1 MCSISRTLLGIM
13 LISCSTFCTFLPY
26 VHVSSKVMN
35 TVRHSVIVVTENI
48 CDHVSNVCLLIV
60 IIRMQRLLFASLLL
74 FSRGKNL

>member
-1 MCSISRTLLGIM
+1 MRSISRTFLGIM
-13 LISCSTFCTFLPY
+13 LISCNILSTHLPY

-35 TVRHSVIVVTENI
+35 TVRHNVIVVTVNI
-48 CDHVSNVCLLIV
+48 CDHVSNACLLTV